1 MARVFFRL
9 VGSRTPTLADVLSK
23 SALGEPLRVDT
34 PENRRL
40 CQGISVYATE
50 AQARRKGR
58 ASPMLGAY
66 IARIELPDDGPIESE
81 RTTTSSG
88 HHTLWGD
95 PLIIL
100 AAITDVVAVSPRREP
115 DDQDL

>member
-1 MARVFFRL
+1 MPRVFFRL
-9 VGSRTPTLADVLSK
+9 VRFNPPRFVDMLSK
-23 SALGEPLRVDT
+23 EALGEPLRDDT

-40 CQGISVYATE
+40 WQGVSVYATE

-58 ASPMLGAY
+58 VSPMLGRY
-66 IARIELPDDGPIESE
+66 IARIELPDDSTVVSE

-95 PLIIL
+95 ASSIL
-100 AAITDVVAVSPRREP
+100 TAITHVFSVASERDR
-115 DDQDL
+115 

>member
-1 MARVFFRL
+1 MPRVFSRL
-9 VGSRTPTLADVLSK
+9 VRSDPARFVDVLSK
-23 SALGEPLRVDT
+23 AALGEPLREDT

-40 CQGISVYATE
+40 WQGISVYATE

-58 ASPMLGAY
+58 ASPMLGRF
-66 IARIELPDDGPIESE
+66 IARIELPDDSPVLSE

-95 PLIIL
+95 PWIIL
-100 AAITDVVAVSPRREP
+100 AAIMEISEISSERG
-115 DDQDL
+115 